1 MSEKFVCEHK
11 VHSEHSSVEEAKAL
25 LRHTRSVVA
34 AIAAQTETVSTE
46 VTDKDSV

>member
-1 MSEKFVCEHK
+1 MSEKFVCEDR
-11 VHSEHSSVEEAKAL
+11 EHSSVEEAKAL

-34 AIAAQTETVSTE
+34 AIAAQTKTVSTE